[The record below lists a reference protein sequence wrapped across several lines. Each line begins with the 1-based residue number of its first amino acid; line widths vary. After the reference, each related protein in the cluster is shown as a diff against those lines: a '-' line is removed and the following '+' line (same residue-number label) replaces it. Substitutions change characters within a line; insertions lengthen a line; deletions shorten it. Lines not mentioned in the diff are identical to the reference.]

1 MPDEAA
7 LAPIDCETDAARRAA
22 GDLFAGLLAIERH
35 AVAEQH
41 FNLLRW
47 LIGLPA
53 AADPAEAARSILDY
67 QQTHPRPALT
77 SGLRDLLAVVGRCSR
92 ERLDGLSR
100 NRRSFQTAARS
111 D

>member
-1 MPDEAA
+1 MPDDAL
-7 LAPIDCETDAARRAA
+7 LAPIGPGTGAPGE
-22 GDLFAGLLAIERH
+22 LFAGLLAIEQG
-35 AVAEQH
+35 AVAEPH

-67 QQTHPRPALT
+67 QQAHPRPALT
-77 SGLRDLLAVVGRCSR
+77 SALCDLLAVVSRCTR